1 VIEMNRRDFIT
12 LLGAAAAIA
21 RPPAAHAQ
29 QRAMPVIGI
38 LAAASPDNAGAQ
50 RMLAAFREGLGEA
63 GYVEGRNIAIEY
75 RWAEN
80 HFDRLPGLAAD
91 LVTRKVAVIVTEGG
105 DPSVRAA
112 KQATSTIPVVFH
124 TNGDPV
130 ASCLVA
136 SLARPGG
143 NLTGF
148 SIHGLAAKRVELLS
162 ELVPQAKAIAI
173 LVNPGDPSAN
183 DDIRDAQ
190 EAARVKGAQLHVLK
204 AGSDSEI
211 EPAFATLGQLRA
223 NALVVVSSPL
233 FSRRMVQLAALAS
246 SHAIP
251 AVYGGRA
258 YVEAGGL
265 LSYGS
270 DLAAVYR
277 LKGIYT
283 GRILKGA
290 KPADLPVEQPSKFEL
305 VINLKTAK
313 ALGLT
318 VPQALFARATEVIE

>member
-1 VIEMNRRDFIT
+1 MT
-12 LLGAAAAIA
+12 MLAGATAYPFLAG
-21 RPPAAHAQ
+21 AQ
-29 QRAMPVIGI
+29 QKAMPVIGI
-38 LAAASPDNAGAQ
+38 LAAASVDNAGAQ
-50 RMLAAFREGLGEA
+50 RMLAAFRKGLGEA
-63 GYVEGRNIAIEY
+63 GYVEGQNIAIEY
-75 RWAEN
+75 RWAEA

-91 LVTRKVAVIVTEGG
+91 FVARKVDVIVSEGG
-105 DPSVRAA
+105 NVSVLAA
-112 KQATSTIPVVFH
+112 KRATSTIPVVFH
-124 TNGDPV
+124 TNSDPV
-130 ASCLVA
+130 ASGLVA

-148 SIHGLAAKRVELLS
+148 SLHGLAAKRIELIS

-173 LVNPGDPSAN
+173 LVNPEDPETNN
-183 DDIRDAQ
+183 DITDAQ
-190 EAARVKGAQLHVLK
+190 QAARAKGVQLHVEK
-204 AGSDSEI
+204 ASSDSEI
-211 EPAFATLGQLRA
+211 EPTFAILSQLQVG
-223 NALVVVSSPL
+223 ALVVVSSPL

-251 AVYGGRA
+251 AIYGGAA
-258 YVEAGGL
+258 YVKAGGL

-290 KPADLPVEQPSKFEL
+290 NPADLPVQQPTTFEL

-318 VPQALFARATEVIE
+318 VPQSLFARADEVIE

>member
-1 VIEMNRRDFIT
+1 MRRRKLIA
-12 LLGAAAAIA
+12 LLGGAAFALPVAA
-21 RPPAAHAQ
+21 RAQ
-29 QRAMPVIGI
+29 QKAMPVIGI
-38 LAAASPDNAGAQ
+38 LAYASPANAGAQ

-75 RWAEN
+75 RWGEDRL
-80 HFDRLPGLAAD
+80 DRLPALAAD
-91 LVTRKVAVIVTEGG
+91 LVERKVDLIVTEGG
-105 DPSVRAA
+105 DPSVIAA
-112 KQATSTIPVVFH
+112 KRATSTIPVVFH
-124 TNGDPV
+124 TGRDPV
-130 ASCLVA
+130 ASGLVA

-148 SIHGLAAKRVELLS
+148 SLHGLTAKRVELLS

-173 LVNPGDPSAN
+173 LVNPDDPSAD

-190 EAARVKGAQLHVLK
+190 EAAGAKGVQLHVVK
-204 AGSDSEI
+204 ARSDSEI
-211 EPAFATLGQLRA
+211 EPAFATLAQLGA
-223 NALVVVSSPL
+223 KALVVVGNPL
-233 FSRRMVQLAALAS
+233 FSRQMVQLAALAS

-251 AVYGGRA
+251 AISVGRG

-265 LSYGS
+265 MSYGS

-283 GRILKGA
+283 ARILKGE
-290 KPADLPVEQPSKFEL
+290 KPADLPVQQPTRFEL
-305 VINLKTAK
+305 VINLKTAR

-318 VPQALFARATEVIE
+318 VSQSILARADEVIE